1 MVSGAFKFLPILHS
15 AFFILHSPPP
25 LFGTAIATFSPVADN
40 TGENLSNVAFRQHL
54 PSYVDNWHQGTAPM
68 KRHLAILI
76 VSALVLA
83 TLAAEGRAGWMF
95 TPSKYSH
102 DPYTGRRVNQ
112 YAPKRPAYAN
122 TDPNYMRSGYSHK
135 RVTLRGADGS
145 VDRLHLVETWG
156 AGESIRPYGE
166 WQFPYR
172 AGATPYGPW
181 GNPSGPWTTPFG
193 SWGNPYGLGKLP
205 HPPWPHY
212 SGYPYRGGGYGS
224 GYGPGYGSGYG
235 SGGPAHGGPHPSPH
249 GGGPAPG
256 GPAHGGGP
264 SGPGSGPGGPHP

>member
-1 MVSGAFKFLPILHS
+1 
-15 AFFILHSPPP
+15 
-25 LFGTAIATFSPVADN
+25 
-40 TGENLSNVAFRQHL
+40 
-54 PSYVDNWHQGTAPM
+54 M
-68 KRHLAILI
+68 KRHVVTASNPAILI

-83 TLAAEGRAGWMF
+83 TFAAEGRAGWIF
-95 TPSKYSH
+95 IPSKYSH
-102 DPYTGRRVNQ
+102 DPFTGRRVNQ

-122 TDPNYMRSGYSHK
+122 ADPNYMRSGYSHK

-181 GNPSGPWTTPFG
+181 GNPSGPWTSPFG

-212 SGYPYRGGGYGS
+212 SGYPYRGGGYGP
-224 GYGPGYGSGYG
+224 GYGPG
-235 SGGPAHGGPHPSPH
+235 GPGHGGGPHPSPH
-249 GGGPAPG
+249 GGGHAPGGPGHGGGPHPSPHGGGHAPG

-264 SGPGSGPGGPHP
+264 HGPGPAPGPGPGGPHP